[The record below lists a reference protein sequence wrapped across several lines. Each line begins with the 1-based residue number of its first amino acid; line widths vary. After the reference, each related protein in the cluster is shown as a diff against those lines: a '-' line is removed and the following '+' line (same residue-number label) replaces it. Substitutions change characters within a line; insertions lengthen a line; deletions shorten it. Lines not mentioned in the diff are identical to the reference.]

1 MKEPKTFGEL
11 SINDCLYTKCKDNGN
26 THMST
31 VTALKPSEHEK
42 NHIQV
47 TDDSGDP
54 TDLPCDE
61 TFLEDDDCIFSTN
74 KDDYSRWQIPRWQKE
89 IDAKTMRIAEIKDE
103 IRELE
108 GKIMSVK

>member
-1 MKEPKTFGEL
+1 MKESKTFGEL

-61 TFLEDDDCIFSTN
+61 TFLEDDDYIFSTDVN
-74 KDDYSRWQIPRWQKE
+74 DYKKWQLPDWERQI
-89 IDAKTMRIAEIKDE
+89 AGKTKRIAEIKDE